1 MRLSQSSP
9 INIVLALAAFFFAP
23 VGSGLAAEAPLYQF
37 EQQAKLHCPGDD
49 VVWVNL
55 PAGIYNVQGER
66 WYGTTRHGSF
76 ACRAEAEQAGYKPR
90 NEPAK
95 GGLPSAVEWVRWL
108 SGG

>member
-1 MRLSQSSP
+1 MRLSSSTP
-9 INIVLALAAFFFAP
+9 ISLALALSAFFLVP
-23 VGSGLAAEAPLYQF
+23 VGGGLAAESPLYQF

-55 PAGIYNVQGER
+55 PAGIYNFQGER
-66 WYGTTRHGSF
+66 WYGSTKHGSF

-90 NEPAK
+90 SDPVKN
-95 GGLPSAVEWVRWL
+95 GLPSAVEWVRWL